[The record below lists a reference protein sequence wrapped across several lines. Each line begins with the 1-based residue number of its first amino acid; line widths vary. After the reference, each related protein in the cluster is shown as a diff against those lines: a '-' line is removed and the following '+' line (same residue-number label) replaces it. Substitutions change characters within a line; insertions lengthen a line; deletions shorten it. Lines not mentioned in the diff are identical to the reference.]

1 MPKMTV
7 DWSPQAR
14 ADLRAIDRETAMQ
27 ILLALDR
34 YLSTGAG
41 DVKKLQPPYQ
51 EFRLRVGDYRVLF
64 LSRKELTIEVVRVRH
79 RREVYR

>member
-14 ADLRAIDRETAMQ
+14 ADLRAIGRETALQ
-27 ILLALDR
+27 ILRALDR
-34 YLSTGAG
+34 YLLTGAG
-41 DVKKLQPPYQ
+41 DVKKLQPPRH

-64 LSRKELTIEVVRVRH
+64 LSRRELTIEVVRVLH
-79 RREVYR
+79 RREAYR